1 MADSAQEG
9 EWLSSVLEPSLEQG
23 LVSTA
28 SPSFCCTCPHPPPP
42 PPWAECEMLSQPAA
56 GSLFHT
62 NEACSMEGW
71 GFHFDFQELQITLS
85 VTLFA
90 RNYPGFSSSV
100 LILLYGKKPQQ
111 QSMGFP
117 WSLTVH
123 SLLFFWL
130 YFAYAVPAVI
140 INMCIQTA
148 PGSDCSNSNKIWGWG
163 LGAGGCLSTTLAR
176 LQSLD

>member
-1 MADSAQEG
+1 MDTSAGFFILSPHQNPVREAGGKLQKVTQPVSARAVTSLALRMADSAQEG
-9 EWLSSVLEPSLEQG
+9 EWLSSVLEPSLGQG

-28 SPSFCCTCPHPPPP
+28 SPSFRCTCPHPPPP
-42 PPWAECEMLSQPAA
+42 PPWAECEMLSQSAA

-100 LILLYGKKPQQ
+100 LILLYGKKP
-111 QSMGFP
+111 
-117 WSLTVH
+117 
-123 SLLFFWL
+123 
-130 YFAYAVPAVI
+130 
-140 INMCIQTA
+140 
-148 PGSDCSNSNKIWGWG
+148 
-163 LGAGGCLSTTLAR
+163 
-176 LQSLD
+176 